1 MIWKIY
7 SKDDCPNCVEAIR
20 LLPDAIVLKLN
31 VDYTR
36 EELLALAPGTRSLP
50 LITLNDVL
58 LGDLHSLKTYVKQ
71 DTSKRHGSLVNELG
85 LVLPE

>member
-50 LITLNDVL
+50 LITCDDIV
-58 LGDLHSLKTYVKQ
+58 LGDLYTLKKLLNKEP
-71 DTSKRHGSLVNELG
+71 SKRYGSLVNELG